1 MALKL
6 ITAPTVE
13 PVSLEEARLF
23 LRIDSDP
30 GEEDALIASMITA
43 ARQEAEKI
51 TRRQLIT
58 ATWELRLDY
67 FPETIYL
74 PMPPLQS
81 VAPIAPVV
89 IGGVKYLDAAGVE
102 QTLTE
107 NTDYLVDTYSEPGRI
122 TPAYGEVWPPIYPVP
137 NAVRIV
143 YKAGYGDAATSV
155 PAAIKNWIKAMV
167 GSLWENRETAVVTP
181 STLTLVNLGFL
192 DGLLD
197 NYRVF
202 GVDC

>member
-6 ITAPTVE
+6 ITAPVIE
-13 PVSLEEARLF
+13 PISLEEARLF

-30 GEEDALIASMITA
+30 GEEDGLIGSMITA

-58 ATWELRLDY
+58 ATWELRLDC
-67 FPETIYL
+67 FSETIYL

-81 VAPIAPVV
+81 VSPISPVTV
-89 IGGVKYLDAAGVE
+89 GGVKYLNTAGVE
-102 QTLTE
+102 QILTE
-107 NTDYLVDTYSEPGRI
+107 NTDYLVDIYSEPGRI
-122 TPAYGEVWPPIYPVP
+122 TPAFGQVWPPTYSVP

-143 YKAGYGDAATSV
+143 FKAGYGDAATAV
-155 PAAIKNWIKAMV
+155 PAAIKNWIKAMI
-167 GSLWENRETAVVTP
+167 GSMWENRETVVISP
-181 STLTLVNLGFL
+181 STLILVNLGFL

-197 NYRVF
+197 NYRIF
-202 GVDC
+202 GME